1 MKSAL
6 PRLQLL
12 APSVSPLLT
21 LCLISRRAQSN
32 VLQASLS
39 SLLKCA
45 SPVHIQTVR
54 SVLLRSVWPASKAT
68 SSRMGPAIQLA
79 PLASTVTSLMEC
91 ASPVRLAVSLASAPP
106 AKSASLVSPLT
117 STTRDTSLALPTVRW
132 PPSSTPSPSLVKVSP
147 ISQQI
152 AILIVLSASALL
164 LTSAKPV
171 LQVVRFEWTPV
182 PAVKTL
188 LAWWPIPLT
197 VEHALRF
204 VAMALISASTS
215 AKMEIYSTWTD
226 ATRPVSSNLTS
237 SAPAC
242 LPLGHSTARVSSLR
256 RWSLLRS
263 QRRWISSSS
272 SLSLLSPLIRLP
284 LQILSLRSTLPR
296 APALSPSLLWS
307 ASYKLCRSLPCSS
320 LSSSGLLSLEESNS
334 LSLSRLP
341 TKSEIWITT
350 PL

>member
-117 STTRDTSLALPTVRW
+117 STTRDTSLALPTVR
-132 PPSSTPSPSLVKVSP
+132 
-147 ISQQI
+147 
-152 AILIVLSASALL
+152 
-164 LTSAKPV
+164 
-171 LQVVRFEWTPV
+171 
-182 PAVKTL
+182 
-188 LAWWPIPLT
+188 
-197 VEHALRF
+197 
-204 VAMALISASTS
+204 
-215 AKMEIYSTWTD
+215 
-226 ATRPVSSNLTS
+226 
-237 SAPAC
+237 
-242 LPLGHSTARVSSLR
+242 
-256 RWSLLRS
+256 
-263 QRRWISSSS
+263 
-272 SLSLLSPLIRLP
+272 
-284 LQILSLRSTLPR
+284 
-296 APALSPSLLWS
+296 
-307 ASYKLCRSLPCSS
+307 
-320 LSSSGLLSLEESNS
+320 
-334 LSLSRLP
+334 
-341 TKSEIWITT
+341 
-350 PL
+350 